1 MKSAHHHDTRLLL
14 SRAIGLA
21 ACALGLNYIIW
32 RYTSSL
38 NMQALWFAI
47 PMVIAETYGIVD
59 MLLFVFMSWRKPK
72 RDTLPSPEKADVDIF
87 ITTYNEPEELVA
99 TTAKAALRID
109 WPDKKVYILD
119 DGARESMKKTAEE
132 IGCGY
137 ISRGEEWTEKPR
149 HAKAGNV
156 NNALLETSG
165 EFILI
170 LDADQIPAPAI
181 LRKTL
186 GFFADP
192 ALAFVQTPQYFYNL
206 PPGDPFGNEASL
218 FYGPI
223 QQGKDGWNAAF
234 FCGSNAVLRREALM
248 QLGIREY
255 VETVEKREREMVDK
269 LTKRVKKT
277 SCDDEETCAAVKRLT
292 EGLKAAREALDDQA
306 PLEHVSDLVIE
317 AVRDAEFL
325 VSKKEVGEIAGA
337 MNELAESGDA
347 EAAAVYRHIIGN
359 LDSIARKTPP
369 SFEALRDSEEYV
381 EALNL
386 ARSDEAVPVQALATI
401 SITED
406 MATAMRLHSLGWKSV
421 FYPEVLAYGLAPED
435 LGTSLKQRLRWAQG
449 TVQVFVRE
457 NPLFKKGLS
466 LPQKMMYFATMYSY
480 FSGFFNLVLLLAP
493 IIYFFTGIAPVN
505 SWSTDFFVRFIPFF
519 VMNKI
524 MFRFVASGIPVWRGE
539 QYNLAMFPLN
549 IRAVLSVLSG
559 KKLGFVVTPKQKEGG
574 HDFRLIWPQ
583 TTVIV
588 LTIAAATYGIIEFF
602 LGRGIPPVGLA
613 VNLTWSIY
621 NIISLAV
628 VVKALYYQPP
638 DGWSAQLPEFAR
650 GDARSGHAPSSD
662 MPALDDA
669 GKPDSA
675 GDPGAEKKS

>member
-1 MKSAHHHDTRLLL
+1 MKRRDTRIII
-14 SRAIGLA
+14 SRVIGIV
-21 ACALGLNYIIW
+21 ACALGLNYILW
-32 RYTSSL
+32 RYLFSL
-38 NMQALWFAI
+38 NMQALWFSI

-59 MLLFVFMSWRKPK
+59 MLLFVFMSWNKPD
-72 RDTLPSPEKADVDIF
+72 RTSPPPPHQADADIF
-87 ITTYNEPEELVA
+87 ITTYNEPEDLVA
-99 TTAKAALRID
+99 MTAKAAMRID

-119 DGARESMKKTAEE
+119 DGARESMKAVAQQ

-137 ISRGEEWTEKPR
+137 ITRGKEWEKKPR
-149 HAKAGNV
+149 HAKAGNI
-156 NNALLETSG
+156 NNALLQTSG

-170 LDADQIPAPAI
+170 LDADQIPAPEI
-181 LRKTL
+181 LQKTL

-255 VETVEKREREMVDK
+255 VETMEKRERETIIK
-269 LTKRVKKT
+269 LAKRVEKT
-277 SCDDEETCAAVKRLT
+277 SCDDESTCAAMKRLT
-292 EGLKAAREALDDQA
+292 EGLKNAMQALNDRA
-306 PLEHVSDLVIE
+306 SLEHVSDLVLE
-317 AVRDAEFL
+317 AVHDAEMM
-325 VSKKEVGEIAGA
+325 VSRKDVDEIASA

-347 EAAAVYRHIIGN
+347 EAATVYRHILGN
-359 LDSIARKTPP
+359 LDTIATKMPP
-369 SFEALRDSEEYV
+369 SFEALRGSEEYL

-386 ARSDEAVPVQALATI
+386 GRGDEAVPVQALATI

-406 MATAMRLHSLGWKSV
+406 MATAMRLHSLGWKSI

-435 LGTSLKQRLRWAQG
+435 FGSSLKQRLRWAQG
-449 TVQVFVRE
+449 TVQVFLRE
-457 NPLFKKGLS
+457 NPFLKKGLKF
-466 LPQKMMYFATMYSY
+466 PQKLMYFSTMYSY

-493 IIYFFTGIAPVN
+493 IIYFFTGISPV
-505 SWSTDFFVRFIPFF
+505 SAWSTDFFIRFIPFF
-519 VMNKI
+519 IMNKI
-524 MFRFVASGIPVWRGE
+524 MFRFVAAGIPVWRGE

-549 IRAVLSVLSG
+549 IRAVISVLSG
-559 KKLGFVVTPKQKEGG
+559 KKLGFVVTPKRKEEG

-583 TTVIV
+583 TTVIF
-588 LTIAAATYGIIEFF
+588 LTVAAGTYGITERV
-602 LGRGIPPVGLA
+602 LGFGIPLLGLL

-621 NIISLAV
+621 NIASLAV

-638 DGWSAQLPEFAR
+638 KGWSAQLPESVR
-650 GDARSGHAPSSD
+650 DDVTMEQTPSS
-662 MPALDDA
+662 
-669 GKPDSA
+669 
-675 GDPGAEKKS
+675 GAKK